1 MDSLIF
7 MPDPVV
13 AAKVDDNDNT
23 MLGMEQSISGMGSG
37 EKGKGIVDE
46 DIKVEVDAEN
56 IERPVD
62 LYKVCLCLT

>member
-1 MDSLIF
+1 MDALIF
-7 MPDPVV
+7 IPDPVV
-13 AAKVDDNDNT
+13 AAKVDDNT
-23 MLGMEQSISGMGSG
+23 MLGMEQSISEMGSG

>member
-1 MDSLIF
+1 METLIF

-13 AAKVDDNDNT
+13 AAKVDDNT
-23 MLGMEQSISGMGSG
+23 MLGVDQSSISEMGSG

-46 DIKVEVDAEN
+46 DIKVEVEAEN